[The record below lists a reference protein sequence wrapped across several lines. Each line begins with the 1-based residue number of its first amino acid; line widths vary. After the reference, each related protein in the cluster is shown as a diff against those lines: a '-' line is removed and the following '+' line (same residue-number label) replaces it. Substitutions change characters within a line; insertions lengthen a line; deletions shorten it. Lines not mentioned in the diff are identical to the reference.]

1 MAHVSTLTG
10 HKELSWKGVFWSGLI
25 AGAVFMMLEMLM
37 VWAFMGQSP
46 WGPPRMIA
54 AMAYGREVLP
64 PPATF
69 DLGVVMAA
77 MIIHFMLSWVF
88 ALAFGWAF
96 GGLAMGSAI
105 LAGAVMGL
113 VIYFVDFYAFTAIW
127 PWFANARNWVSIV
140 AHIVFGITLAWSYKA
155 MADHGHGTP

>member
-1 MAHVSTLTG
+1 MAHVHTLTG
-10 HKELSWKGVFWSGLI
+10 HEELSWKGVFWSGLI
-25 AGAVFMMLEMLM
+25 AGIVFMMLEMLM
-37 VWAFMGQSP
+37 VWAFLGQAP

-69 DLGVVMAA
+69 DFGIMMAA

-96 GGLAMGSAI
+96 GGLAMGTAI
-105 LAGAVMGL
+105 IVGAVMGL
-113 VIYFVDFYAFTAIW
+113 VIYFVDFYGFTAIW
-127 PWFANARNWVSIV
+127 PWFANARNWVSIFS
-140 AHIVFGITLAWSYKA
+140 HIVFGIALAWSYKA
-155 MADHGHGTP
+155 FSDRH